1 MLRNLAVNKHHFLCR
16 MIPSTNQDFLV
27 RDLASGREYDLCV
40 LAVYEDGI
48 TSLTATRQVG
58 CVSFITHAEY
68 TQCRVLRS
76 HFLGGTII
84 IIIGGIIVA
93 SVLVFIIILMIRYKV
108 YSQQGPKAGIGLTKI
123 KVRSQSNG
131 GGGAGAGGGQVPGQM
146 PCSGSKVMEGQEDQG
161 PGFGGG
167 PRVTNSSLKDCITMA
182 LVMDCEKG
190 MQNLEASS
198 EGTVLPLQKRLS
210 RTCLEQKGQPS
221 LSTID
226 GTTTMEGSKL
236 KIMKLWSL
244 ILLLNLKKLF

>member
-1 MLRNLAVNKHHFLCR
+1 MLAVSKHCFLCR

-68 TQCRVLRS
+68 TQCHVLRS

-93 SVLVFIIILMIRYKV
+93 SVLLFIIILMIRYKV
-108 YSQQGPKAGIGLTKI
+108 YSQQGPKTCKGLAKS

-131 GGGAGAGGGQVPGQM
+131 GGQGQM

-161 PGFGGG
+161 SGFGGST
-167 PRVTNSSLKDCITMA
+167 RVTASSLTDCITMA

-190 MQNLEASS
+190 LQNPEASG
-198 EGTVLPLQKRLS
+198 EGSVFPLQKRLS
-210 RTCLEQKGQPS
+210 RTCQEPKGQPS

-226 GTTTMEGSKL
+226 GNASVEGSKL
-236 KIMKLWSL
+236 EIIKVCTWYSL
-244 ILLLNLKKLF
+244 FNLKEGIEVLL

>member
-1 MLRNLAVNKHHFLCR
+1 

-40 LAVYEDGI
+40 LAVYEDGL

-68 TQCRVLRS
+68 TQCHVLRS

-108 YSQQGPKAGIGLTKI
+108 YSKQAGKGLAKS
-123 KVRSQSNG
+123 KVRSQSN
-131 GGGAGAGGGQVPGQM
+131 GGGQVPGQM
-146 PCSGSKVMEGQEDQG
+146 PCSGSKIMEGQEDQG
-161 PGFGGG
+161 SGIGGG
-167 PRVTNSSLKDCITMA
+167 TRVTTSSFNDCITMA

-190 MQNLEASS
+190 KQNSEASN

-226 GTTTMEGSKL
+226 GTATVEGSKL
-236 KIMKLWSL
+236 RIMILCSL
-244 ILLLNLKKLF
+244 LLLLNSKLPFKKKKSIPQMLF

>member
-1 MLRNLAVNKHHFLCR
+1 MLRTLPVNKHCFLCR

-108 YSQQGPKAGIGLTKI
+108 YSQQGPKAGIGLAKI

-131 GGGAGAGGGQVPGQM
+131 GGGGGGQVPGQM

-167 PRVTNSSLKDCITMA
+167 TRVTTSSLKDCITMA

-190 MQNLEASS
+190 MQNSEASS
-198 EGTVLPLQKRLS
+198 EGTVLPLQKCLS

-226 GTTTMEGSKL
+226 GTATVEGSKL
-236 KIMKLWSL
+236 RIIKLCSL

>member
-1 MLRNLAVNKHHFLCR
+1 

-27 RDLASGREYDLCV
+27 RDLAAGREYDLCV
-40 LAVYEDGI
+40 LAVYEDGM

-68 TQCRVLRS
+68 TQCHVLRS

-93 SVLVFIIILMIRYKV
+93 SVLLFIIILMIRYKV
-108 YSQQGPKAGIGLTKI
+108 YNQQGPKTCKGVAKI

-131 GGGAGAGGGQVPGQM
+131 GGQGQM

-161 PGFGGG
+161 SGFGGNT
-167 PRVTNSSLKDCITMA
+167 RVTTSSLKDCITMA

-190 MQNLEASS
+190 MQNSEAGG
-198 EGTVLPLQKRLS
+198 EGSVLPLQKRLS
-210 RTCLEQKGQPS
+210 RTCLEPKGQAS

-226 GTTTMEGSKL
+226 GTATVEGRKL
-236 KIMKLWSL
+236 KIIKLCALLSFLNTFLKMCIKCSFKGL
-244 ILLLNLKKLF
+244 IIL